1 MEDKSFLELTNE
13 EILKEIKI
21 DPRLR
26 EPFKK
31 IIKKL
36 QAYFNANGYTTQI
49 DYKTFF
55 EKNLIGKDFK
65 IYVSDEPS
73 KMGAGGFYHKA
84 KQCIC
89 IDEKLLG
96 SSDLEHALCHEF
108 IHFLVMNDK
117 NVSSGFINEAQTEM
131 FTRQIY
137 PISCSYEPQVRMMS
151 FANVLMNKANNFS
164 QFLKGGIDSKQISS
178 AWNEFCEHVDSYQKK
193 FANKGFSINTAVKD
207 EDYLFA
213 QRCIITNNIHFHLI
227 DSFEEYEEVLEKLSY
242 APVRDEEWMDR
253 FVSKIEEHLLKY
265 VKNEKIKKIT
275 LSKFKEYRDIKSKL
289 NRYNDEDSFIIDFN
303 GSKFIVNRFGE
314 VREGFTNALIHKSY
328 TGSFSFGDEKS
339 IDIKKELEQRDALL
353 KQEKE
358 LKAFLKVFSYN
369 DERALTSISNKDSLI
384 RLEKFEL
391 PIINLK
397 RTEPTYVYVAVYPN
411 KVEILNNVTR
421 LGKVQNIYLCDY
433 IGQSNYKMY
442 ETCIGKIDGIVFG
455 NFPKARLDK
464 NAQMEYR
471 NEIGPTLSK
480 EMMNKIIADYK
491 KSDEYD
497 IGDNEKY
504 VPSYA
509 LGYYCKAKYEKLSPE
524 EKKKYEDRFIEK
536 AEKFIVRIKNGNVGV
551 SLMKDNKTT
560 YIGTRQVLIDK
571 KGNGLYNEY
580 INALSNENTNVQPIS
595 TTEEKK
601 EEQEQ
606 NNTPMTPKEKYDY
619 LNVEIRKLFKQ
630 NQQNPVQGFMEK
642 MKKLIDEQD
651 MIKLKLSKKDLK
663 NDYEE
668 DDELLQEQIES
679 LMQIEENER
688 IMRDRIDRERVE
700 QHRRMI

>member
-1 MEDKSFLELTNE
+1 MEDKSFLELINE
-13 EILKEIKI
+13 EVLKEIKI

-31 IIKKL
+31 IAKKL

-73 KMGAGGFYHKA
+73 KMGAGGFYDKE

-89 IDEKLLG
+89 IDEELLG
-96 SSDLEHALCHEF
+96 SRDLEYVLCHEF

-117 NVSSGFINEAQTEM
+117 DVSNDFINEAQTEM

-137 PISCSYEPQVRMMS
+137 PMGWAYEPQVKMME
-151 FANVLMNKANNFS
+151 FANVLTNNVNNYS
-164 QFLKGGIDSKQISS
+164 QFLKGGIDSKQSS
-178 AWNEFCEHVDSYQKK
+178 TVWNEFCEHVDSYQTN
-193 FANKGFSINTAVKD
+193 FSNKGFSISTAVKD
-207 EDYLFA
+207 NDYLSA
-213 QRCIITNNIHFHLI
+213 QRCIIKNNIGFHLI

-253 FVSKIEEHLLKY
+253 FVSKIEEHLLKC

-275 LSKFKEYRDIKSKL
+275 LSKFKEYRDIKNKL
-289 NRYNDEDSFIIDFN
+289 NRYN
-303 GSKFIVNRFGE
+303 
-314 VREGFTNALIHKSY
+314 
-328 TGSFSFGDEKS
+328 DEKS
-339 IDIKKELEQRDALL
+339 IDIKKESEKRDALL

-358 LKAFLKVFSYN
+358 LKTFLKGFSYN

-411 KVEILNNVTR
+411 KVEILNNATR
-421 LGKVQNIYLCDY
+421 LGKIQNIYLCDY
-433 IGQSNYKMY
+433 IGQSNYKVY

-455 NFPKARLDK
+455 NFSKARLDK
-464 NAQMEYR
+464 NAQIEYR

-504 VPSYA
+504 IPSYA

-524 EKKKYEDRFIEK
+524 EKKKYEDKFIEK
-536 AEKFIVRIKNGNVGV
+536 TEKFIVRIKNGNVGV
-551 SLMKDNKTT
+551 SIMKDNKTT

-580 INALSNENTNVQPIS
+580 INALSNENTNVQSIS

-601 EEQEQ
+601 EEQ

-630 NQQNPVQGFMEK
+630 NQQNPVPGFMEK

-651 MIKLKLSKKDLK
+651 MIKLKLSKQDLK
-663 NDYEE
+663 NEYDEE
-668 DDELLQEQIES
+668 DELLQEQIES

-688 IMRDRIDRERVE
+688 IKRDRIDRERVE